1 MAEQERTCRTRQ
13 EKAVAWAATHAG
25 ELAGV
30 GAPLIGGAVW
40 SPWLCLLA
48 APGAAAWVASE
59 LRLRRTTRTARTSIT
74 SADPPALPTAPPG
87 HDQQATGDGD
97 QAETAGSPERKEAHR

>member
-1 MAEQERTCRTRQ
+1 MAELERPAQTRQ

-48 APGAAAWVASE
+48 VPGTAAWVASE

-74 SADPPALPTAPPG
+74 TTGAPALTTAPAE
-87 HDQQATGDGD
+87 HEQQSTGDGD
-97 QAETAGSPERKEAHR
+97 QIAATGSPERKEAHR

>member
-1 MAEQERTCRTRQ
+1 MAEQARTCRTRQ

-74 SADPPALPTAPPG
+74 STETPAIAGAPAE
-87 HDQQATGDGD
+87 HHQHTSGDGH
-97 QAETAGSPERKEAHR
+97 QAAAAGSTERKEAHR

>member
-1 MAEQERTCRTRQ
+1 MAEQEQPARTGQ

-48 APGAAAWVASE
+48 VPGTAAWVVSE
-59 LRLRRTTRTARTSIT
+59 LRLRRTTRTARTSLT
-74 SADPPALPTAPPG
+74 SAGKPALPTAPAE
-87 HDQQATGDGD
+87 HHQSTGD
-97 QAETAGSPERKEAHR
+97 QADMAGSPERKEAHR